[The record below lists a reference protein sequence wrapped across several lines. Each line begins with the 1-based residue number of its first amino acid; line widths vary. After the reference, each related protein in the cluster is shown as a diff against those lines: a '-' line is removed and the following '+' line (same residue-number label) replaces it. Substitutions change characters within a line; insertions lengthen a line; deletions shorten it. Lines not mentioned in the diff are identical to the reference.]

1 MDYPN
6 SIFHKKFQ
14 RINGRKENNSFIG
27 NAKIHEYIAD
37 SCTTYGRVYLTKNR
51 LFWIRKHYFAKFHE
65 TSHNGCY
72 KDNAYKWIKSDN

>member
-14 RINGRKENNSFIG
+14 RINGREENNSFIG

-37 SCTTYGRVYLTKNR
+37 SCTTYGRVYNRSSWPRTACSGYENTILQNFMKRLIMAATKIMLT
-51 LFWIRKHYFAKFHE
+51 
-65 TSHNGCY
+65 SG
-72 KDNAYKWIKSDN
+72 

>member
-14 RINGRKENNSFIG
+14 RINGRKESNSFIG

-37 SCTTYGRVYLTKNR
+37 SCTTYGRVYNR
-51 LFWIRKHYFAKFHE
+51 
-65 TSHNGCY
+65 S
-72 KDNAYKWIKSDN
+72 S